1 MQAHDKVEVFDVY
14 KAIKIPAVNK
24 ELYTITVID
33 LESELLFITSK
44 DPLERSSAGYDI
56 FGDAKANKIV

>member
-33 LESELLFITSK
+33 LESELPFITFR
-44 DPLERSSAGYDI
+44 DPLERALVGYNI
-56 FGDAKANKIV
+56 FGDVKEN